1 MTLKTCFSIYLR
13 ETICQ
18 SQLFW
23 PLGDQKKSVK
33 LRSAM
38 FRLKFFRR
46 LGCHPCSKAWGWR
59 RVAHL
64 VGKGGVSLVTP
75 PPCSR
80 VLDWWPL
87 DIYGAPRQKKKDS
100 PGRMEMR
107 MEMGGVQCLPPL
119 AHKKLSRY
127 YIPMPLSAFVQ
138 VMVLIRYAC
147 PPQWTCGNLKSNTAS
162 DAINPKG
169 GLWHYNQF

>member
-1 MTLKTCFSIYLR
+1 M
-13 ETICQ
+13 
-18 SQLFW
+18 
-23 PLGDQKKSVK
+23 
-33 LRSAM
+33 
-38 FRLKFFRR
+38 
-46 LGCHPCSKAWGWR
+46 
-59 RVAHL
+59 AHL
-64 VGKGGVSLVTP
+64 VGKGGVPLVTP
-75 PPCSR
+75 P
-80 VLDWWPL
+80 LFTGAGL
-87 DIYGAPRQKKKDS
+87 GAGGDIWGTKAKKRFTGPDHGPKFP
-100 PGRMEMR
+100 PGREHPLGGGINYDLRPQRHDRRYLWMNTPQPHPWGWR
-107 MEMGGVQCLPPL
+107 WGGVQCLPPL